1 MKRGWMS
8 RPFVLALLLCSGL
21 AGAESDDGKGTW
33 DRDQALALSQAA
45 IGRVLT
51 EYTFTAAD
59 GRPIKLSDYHG
70 KPLVI
75 SLIYTSCYH
84 ICPTTTQH
92 LAGVVRHAREVLGE
106 GSFRV
111 VTIGFDTPVDNAD
124 AMRMFAAQQSVDI
137 AGWDFLSTDQATLD
151 ALATQLGFLYAASP
165 HGFDHLIQAS
175 VIDAQGKVYRQVYGM
190 QFDLPKLVE
199 PLKELVF
206 NTPRHESLLSFLG
219 DRIRLFCTV
228 YDPGSN
234 KYKFDYSLF
243 IGMAI
248 GLSTLSLVAFFV
260 IREWRRLRV
269 RGG

>member
-1 MKRGWMS
+1 MIRG
-8 RPFVLALLLCSGL
+8 FVVSLLLCCGL
-21 AGAESDDGKGTW
+21 AQAALADSKSAW
-33 DRDQALALSQAA
+33 DRDQALAQSQAA
-45 IGRVLT
+45 IGRDLAD
-51 EYTFTAAD
+51 YTFTAAD
-59 GRPIKLSDYHG
+59 GRELRLSDYRG

-92 LAGVVRHAREVLGE
+92 LAGVVRHAREVLGDDA
-106 GSFRV
+106 FRV
-111 VTIGFDTPVDNAD
+111 ITIGFDTPVDNVD
-124 AMRMFAAQQSVDI
+124 AMRMFAAQQGVNI
-137 AGWDFLSTDQATLD
+137 AGWDFLATDQATLD
-151 ALATQLGFLYAASP
+151 DLAKQLGFLYAASP

-206 NTPRHESLLSFLG
+206 NTPRHESMLSFLG
-219 DRIRLFCTV
+219 DRIRLICTV

-234 KYKFDYSLF
+234 RYKFDYSLF

-248 GLSTLSLVAFFV
+248 GISTLSLVALFV
-260 IREWRRLRV
+260 IREWRRMKS
-269 RGG
+269 G